1 MDVLLQT
8 MKKECECVHN
18 DNTRVPSGVRRDG
31 LSTAVRISTLRF
43 VNMFLLLLRCEWRR
57 TLEWETRHV
66 ITPHTTLKSIVL
78 CRKTKIIIQ
87 SCQMKYRTSLS
98 LRWVVMSDRRT
109 RKSVHLYT
117 FTVEWWIKQA
127 RERKLPIF
135 FRLRLPSLYPPFLL
149 FSSPYNNDNERIT
162 NSLLNVEYV

>member
-18 DNTRVPSGVRRDG
+18 HNTRVPSGVRRDG

-98 LRWVVMSDRRT
+98 LRWEVMSDRRT

-117 FTVEWWIKQA
+117 FTVEWWIEQEK
-127 RERKLPIF
+127 ENFLYF
-135 FRLRLPSLYPPFLL
+135 LDCVFLPSILL
-149 FSSPYNNDNERIT
+149 SSY
-162 NSLLNVEYV
+162 SLPHIIMIMNA